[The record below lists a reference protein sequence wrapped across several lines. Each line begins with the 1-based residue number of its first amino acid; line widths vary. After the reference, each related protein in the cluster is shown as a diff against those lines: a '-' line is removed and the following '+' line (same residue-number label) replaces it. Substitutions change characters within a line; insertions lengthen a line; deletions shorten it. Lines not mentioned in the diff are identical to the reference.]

1 VSGALAYLF
10 RERDTL
16 VIMFL
21 TGWVIFTGVALLW
34 AFLISRERRG
44 LAAFCAISAIAQ
56 FAAFA
61 LLIVLVGSRAKT
73 RGRVAIVSVSSFA
86 NQDVER
92 MSASHLLQF
101 EFVRDGRLA
110 SPLTPLLG
118 RQPV

>member
-1 VSGALAYLF
+1 MKASALFVSVPVVSGALAYLF

-61 LLIVLVGSRAKT
+61 LLIMLVGSRAKT
-73 RGRVAIVSVSSFA
+73 RGRVAIGSVS
-86 NQDVER
+86 
-92 MSASHLLQF
+92 
-101 EFVRDGRLA
+101 
-110 SPLTPLLG
+110 
-118 RQPV
+118 